1 MDRYDFITSKEDVVE
16 NIKTLYGYLGNPDD
30 AETYKWAT
38 GILKNGRIYVVEV
51 IDSKLYFAP
60 SRFVGYKKNTAD
72 KHRENH
78 GDGNQTNDK
87 LVEYY
92 QKVQDERLDAAFR
105 SVLENF
111 DLSSG
116 DKKYWIPKD
125 MTIEQLLSS
134 SETQQKQYWIGR
146 VTSDEYWDVALSNN
160 VWVTQQRYG
169 HQKSSA
175 VSGLLGCVRN
185 VKAGDIIFLTYGSEI
200 YAYGNVIECPLASDQ
215 VSNLQRVIQKNRHD
229 YNSGI
234 VKFEDNNVFYEDL
247 TKGCDNWGQRITVDQ
262 WHYYS
267 DRTNVSTAGM
277 RNEITMGVTT
287 MSFIGITEK
296 YGKKKVK
303 ELKEQFEN
311 KHMFISKTAKLLQ
324 SKHNIILQGAP
335 GTGKTYNT
343 AAIALAALDVTDVD
357 LNDHKAVMKRY
368 DSLLGD
374 QIFFTTFHQS
384 LDYEDFVEG
393 LKPHVQTDA
402 DGNSIGVTYEPEDG
416 IFKRACNAVQTD
428 QSKDIVECIDDY
440 LQKIKGYQNK
450 REIPTVTG
458 RSSLY
463 VWWKEGNSTVSSRST
478 NSTSSRGEEYTP
490 SPLNIEKIKLQA
502 LGKGCE
508 NNWQSYAQA
517 FIEAVKREYHAT
529 TDKPVVLIIDEINR
543 GNVSKIFGELITLL
557 ESDKRSNGNHPIK
570 VMLPYTKGEFGVPS
584 NLYIIGTMNTT
595 DRSTGTL
602 DYALRRRFAF
612 VTLKS
617 QDSVIK
623 KYYSDAGNDELGSVA
638 VALFDDIKKFIENP
652 KHLCGDMSIDD
663 LMVGHSYFMA
673 ESKDELH
680 DKVEYEI
687 LPLINEYIN
696 DGILNVKNDE
706 KKMAFN
712 SWLSLSPVQEIE
724 DEDQEEDENE

>member
-1 MDRYDFITSKEDVVE
+1 MERTDYIEKREDIIS
-16 NIKTLYGYLGNPDD
+16 NIETLYSYLHGESSEDN
-30 AETYKWAT
+30 KQWAVDK
-38 GILKNGRIYVVEV
+38 LKRGKNMVVEV
-51 IDSKLYFAP
+51 IDGHICFAP
-60 SRFVGYKKNTAD
+60 SRFVGYINNTRE
-72 KHRENH
+72 KHDENH
-78 GDGNQTNDK
+78 GDGTDTDNRIKQ
-87 LVEYY
+87 YY
-92 QKVQDERLDAAFR
+92 QKVADERLDALMQA
-105 SVLENF
+105 E
-111 DLSSG
+111 LSKYEEASAN
-116 DKKYWIPKD
+116 KKYWIPKD

-267 DRTNVSTAGM
+267 DKTNVSTAGM

-673 ESKDELH
+673 ESEEELQ
-680 DKVEYEI
+680 DKVEFEI

-696 DGILNVKNDE
+696 DGILNVKNEE
-706 KKMAFN
+706 KKTAFDA
-712 SWLSLSPVQEIE
+712 WRSLNPIQVINE
-724 DEDQEEDENE
+724 DDQEDDDE

>member
-1 MDRYDFITSKEDVVE
+1 MDRFDFIETRDDVIR
-16 NIKTLYGYLGNPDD
+16 NIKTLYHYLSDENDVD
-30 AETYKWAT
+30 TYQWASS
-38 GILKNGRIYVVEV
+38 IFKNGRIYVIEI
-51 IDSKLYFAP
+51 IDSHICFSP
-60 SRFVGYKKNTAD
+60 SRFVGYKDNTKD
-72 KHRENH
+72 KHKENH
-78 GDGNQTNDK
+78 GDGNQTNDVLK
-87 LVEYY
+87 NYY
-92 QKVQDERLDAAFR
+92 QKVQDDRLDIVFQKELSR
-105 SVLENF
+105 YH
-111 DLSSG
+111 LSSG
-116 DKKYWIPKD
+116 EKKYWIPNDFTVEDILKYD
-125 MTIEQLLSS
+125 NNTKMSMNSKHDKYWHIQMHLPDGKGGMEIDSKQMLLEKEPVIGTGEWEDKQCVDFKTIAKGNIVL
-134 SETQQKQYWIGR
+134 
-146 VTSDEYWDVALSNN
+146 
-160 VWVTQQRYG
+160 
-169 HQKSSA
+169 
-175 VSGLLGCVRN
+175 VR
-185 VKAGDIIFLTYGSEI
+185 KGSEAI
-200 YAYGNVIECPLASDQ
+200 ALCEIIGDNFIDEELTEKYY
-215 VSNLQRVIQKNRHD
+215 NLNFRKVRILGWAEHYKQPRPSLFSQGSFKSCSPSTEQYKYIDEWLKYIQSH
-229 YNSGI
+229 
-234 VKFEDNNVFYEDL
+234 
-247 TKGCDNWGQRITVDQ
+247 
-262 WHYYS
+262 
-267 DRTNVSTAGM
+267 
-277 RNEITMGVTT
+277 
-287 MSFIGITEK
+287 SFIGNCSK
-296 YGKKKVK
+296 L
-303 ELKEQFEN
+303 LKE
-311 KHMFISKTAKLLQ
+311 KK
-324 SKHNIILQGAP
+324 NIILQGAP

-343 AAIALAALDVTDVD
+343 AAIALKTLGVTDID
-357 LNDHKAVMKRY
+357 LTDHKAVMKRY

-393 LKPHVQTDA
+393 LKPHVQTDT

-463 VWWKEGNSTVSSRST
+463 VWWKEGNSTVSCRST

-502 LGKGCE
+502 QGKGVE
-508 NNWQSYAQA
+508 NSWQQYAQA
-517 FIEAVKREYHAT
+517 FIEAVKKEFHAT
-529 TDKPVVLIIDEINR
+529 TNKPVVLIIDEINR

-557 ESDKRSNGNHPIK
+557 ESDKRLNGNHPIK
-570 VMLPYTKGEFGVPS
+570 VMLPYSKNEVFGVPS

-612 VTLKS
+612 ITLKS

-623 KYYSDAGNDELGSVA
+623 KFYSDTDNEELGTI
-638 VALFDDIKKFIENP
+638 ALELFEDIKRFIENP

>member
-1 MDRYDFITSKEDVVE
+1 MDRFDFIETRDDVIR
-16 NIKTLYGYLGNPDD
+16 NIKTLYHYLSDENDD
-30 AETYKWAT
+30 DTYQWASS
-38 GILKNGRIYVVEV
+38 IFKNGRIYVIE
-51 IDSKLYFAP
+51 IIESHICFSP
-60 SRFVGYKKNTAD
+60 SRFVGYKDNTKE
-72 KHRENH
+72 KHQKNH
-78 GDGNQTNDK
+78 GDGNQTNDVLK
-87 LVEYY
+87 NFY
-92 QKVQDERLDAAFR
+92 QKVQDERLDVVFQKELSR
-105 SVLENF
+105 YN
-111 DLSSG
+111 LSSG
-116 DKKYWIPKD
+116 TKKYWIPND
-125 MTIEQLLSS
+125 LTIEDIMKYGNNKYMSMNSKHDKYWHIQMHLPDGKGGMEIDSKQMLL
-134 SETQQKQYWIGR
+134 EKEPVIGTGEWEDKQ
-146 VTSDEYWDVALSNN
+146 
-160 VWVTQQRYG
+160 
-169 HQKSSA
+169 
-175 VSGLLGCVRN
+175 CVDFKTIAKGNIVLVR
-185 VKAGDIIFLTYGSEI
+185 KGSEAI
-200 YAYGNVIECPLASDQ
+200 ALCEIIGDNFIDEELTEKYY
-215 VSNLQRVIQKNRHD
+215 NLNFRKVRILGWAEHYKQPRPSLFSQGSFKSCSPSTEQYKYIDEWLKYIQSH
-229 YNSGI
+229 
-234 VKFEDNNVFYEDL
+234 
-247 TKGCDNWGQRITVDQ
+247 
-262 WHYYS
+262 
-267 DRTNVSTAGM
+267 
-277 RNEITMGVTT
+277 
-287 MSFIGITEK
+287 SFIGNCSK
-296 YGKKKVK
+296 L
-303 ELKEQFEN
+303 LKE
-311 KHMFISKTAKLLQ
+311 KK
-324 SKHNIILQGAP
+324 NIILQGAP

-343 AAIALAALDVTDVD
+343 AAIALTALGVKGVD
-357 LNDHKAVMKRY
+357 LTDHKAVMKRY

-393 LKPHVQTDA
+393 LKPHVQTDV

-440 LQKIKGYQNK
+440 LQKIKGYLNK

-463 VWWKEGNSTVSSRST
+463 VWWKEGNSTVSCRST

-502 LGKGCE
+502 QGKGVE
-508 NNWQSYAQA
+508 NNWQQYAQA
-517 FIEAVKREYHAT
+517 FIEAVKKEYHAT
-529 TDKPVVLIIDEINR
+529 TNKPVVLIIDEINR

-557 ESDKRSNGNHPIK
+557 ESDKRLNGNHPIK
-570 VMLPYTKGEFGVPS
+570 VMLPYSKNEVFGVPS

-612 VTLKS
+612 ITLKS

-623 KYYSDAGNDELGSVA
+623 KFYSDTDNEKLGTIALEL
-638 VALFDDIKKFIENP
+638 FEDIKRFIENP

-712 SWLSLSPVQEIE
+712 SWLSLSPIQEIE
-724 DEDQEEDENE
+724 DEDQEENENE

>member
-78 GDGNQTNDK
+78 GDDNQTNDK

-92 QKVQDERLDAAFR
+92 QKVQDERLDAAFQ
-105 SVLENF
+105 SVLEQY

-478 NSTSSRGEEYTP
+478 NSTSSRGEEYTT

-673 ESKDELH
+673 ESEEELQ
-680 DKVEYEI
+680 DKVEFEI

-696 DGILNVKNDE
+696 DGILNVKNEE
-706 KKMAFN
+706 KKTAFDA
-712 SWLSLSPVQEIE
+712 WRSLNPIQVI
-724 DEDQEEDENE
+724 DEDDQEDDDE

>member
-1 MDRYDFITSKEDVVE
+1 MIDRMKRTDYIETREDIIS
-16 NIKTLYGYLGNPDD
+16 NIETLYSYLHGDSGK
-30 AETYKWAT
+30 ESMLWAVDR
-38 GILKNGRIYVVEV
+38 LKRGKKMVVEV
-51 IDSKLYFAP
+51 INNHIFFAP
-60 SRFVGYKKNTAD
+60 SRFVGYINNTKD
-72 KHRENH
+72 KHEENH
-78 GDGNQTNDK
+78 GNGTDTDNVLK
-87 LVEYY
+87 EYY
-92 QKVQDERLDAAFR
+92 NKIQDGRLDA
-105 SVLENF
+105 VLQCELLKYNESSAEKRYWIYKDTNVEEVLKYAQMHTPNLPLEIDYNKFWHIQMHLPEGKGGVVIDSSLMLKEAEPIIGTGEWDDAQCRNFKTIPNGNIVLVRRGSQVLALCQIIGENF
-111 DLSSG
+111 INDTLS
-116 DKKYWIPKD
+116 
-125 MTIEQLLSS
+125 
-134 SETQQKQYWIGR
+134 
-146 VTSDEYWDVALSNN
+146 
-160 VWVTQQRYG
+160 
-169 HQKSSA
+169 
-175 VSGLLGCVRN
+175 
-185 VKAGDIIFLTYGSEI
+185 
-200 YAYGNVIECPLASDQ
+200 
-215 VSNLQRVIQKNRHD
+215 
-229 YNSGI
+229 
-234 VKFEDNNVFYEDL
+234 
-247 TKGCDNWGQRITVDQ
+247 
-262 WHYYS
+262 
-267 DRTNVSTAGM
+267 
-277 RNEITMGVTT
+277 
-287 MSFIGITEK
+287 EK
-296 YGKKKVK
+296 YVNVNFRKVRILAWASEYK
-303 ELKEQFEN
+303 QPLTGLFSQGTFSSCRKGTEQYGYIASWLKYMN
-311 KHMFISKTAKLLQ
+311 DIAYLDKCANLLRK
-324 SKHNIILQGAP
+324 KHNMILQGAP

-343 AAIALAALDVTDVD
+343 AAIALKALGINDVD
-357 LNDHKAVMKRY
+357 MTDHKAIMKRY
-368 DSLLGD
+368 DSLLDD

-517 FIEAVKREYHAT
+517 FIEAVKKEYHAT

-570 VMLPYTKGEFGVPS
+570 VILPYTKGEFGIPS

-623 KYYSDAGNDELGSVA
+623 KYYSDSRNEDLGSVA
-638 VALFDDIKKFIENP
+638 VALFADIKKFIENP

-673 ESKDELH
+673 ESEAELQ
-680 DKVEYEI
+680 DKVEFEI

-696 DGILNVKNDE
+696 DGILNVKNEE
-706 KKMAFN
+706 KKTVFDAW
-712 SWLSLSPVQEIE
+712 SSLNPIQVTEE
-724 DEDQEEDENE
+724 DDQEDDDE

>member
-16 NIKTLYGYLGNPDD
+16 NIKTLYGYLDNTDD

-105 SVLENF
+105 SVLENY

-277 RNEITMGVTT
+277 RYEITMGVTT

-311 KHMFISKTAKLLQ
+311 KHMFIIKTAKLLQ

-343 AAIALAALDVTDVD
+343 AAIALATLDVTDVD

-502 LGKGCE
+502 LGKGSE

-557 ESDKRSNGNHPIK
+557 ESDKRLNGSHPIK

-673 ESKDELH
+673 ESEEELQ
-680 DKVEYEI
+680 DKVEFEI

-696 DGILNVKNDE
+696 DGILNVKNEE
-706 KKMAFN
+706 KKTAFDA
-712 SWLSLSPVQEIE
+712 WRSLNPIQVI
-724 DEDQEEDENE
+724 DEDDQEDDDE

>member
-105 SVLENF
+105 SVLENY

-277 RNEITMGVTT
+277 LKEITMGVTT
-287 MSFIGITEK
+287 MSFIGVTEE

-463 VWWKEGNSTVSSRST
+463 VWWKEGNSTVSCRST

-502 LGKGCE
+502 QGKGVE
-508 NNWQSYAQA
+508 NNWQQYAQA
-517 FIEAVKREYHAT
+517 FIEAVKKEYHAT
-529 TDKPVVLIIDEINR
+529 TNKPVVLIIDEINR

-673 ESKDELH
+673 ESEEELQ
-680 DKVEYEI
+680 DKVEFEI

-696 DGILNVKNDE
+696 DGILNVKNEE
-706 KKMAFN
+706 KKTAFDA
-712 SWLSLSPVQEIE
+712 WRSLNPIQVI
-724 DEDQEEDENE
+724 DEDDQEDDDE

>member
-1 MDRYDFITSKEDVVE
+1 MDRFDFVETRDDVIR
-16 NIKTLYGYLGNPDD
+16 NIKTLYYYLSDENDD
-30 AETYKWAT
+30 DTYQWASS
-38 GILKNGRIYVVEV
+38 IFKNGRIYVIEI
-51 IDSKLYFAP
+51 IDSHICFSP
-60 SRFVGYKKNTAD
+60 SRFVGYKDNTKD
-72 KHRENH
+72 KHQENH
-78 GDGNQTNDK
+78 GDGNQTNDILK
-87 LVEYY
+87 NYY
-92 QKVQDERLDAAFR
+92 QKVQDDRLDLVFQKELSR
-105 SVLENF
+105 YH
-111 DLSSG
+111 LSSG
-116 DKKYWIPKD
+116 EKKYWIPNDFTVEDILKYD
-125 MTIEQLLSS
+125 NNTKMSMNSKHDKYWHIQMHLPEGKGGVEIDSKAMLLEKEPVIGTGEWEDKQCVDFKTIAKGNIVL
-134 SETQQKQYWIGR
+134 
-146 VTSDEYWDVALSNN
+146 
-160 VWVTQQRYG
+160 
-169 HQKSSA
+169 
-175 VSGLLGCVRN
+175 VR
-185 VKAGDIIFLTYGSEI
+185 KGSEAI
-200 YAYGNVIECPLASDQ
+200 ALCEIIGDYFTDEKLTEKYYNVNFRKVRILGWAEHFKQPRPSLFSQGSFKSCSSTTEQYKFIDEWLKY
-215 VSNLQRVIQKNRHD
+215 IQSH
-229 YNSGI
+229 
-234 VKFEDNNVFYEDL
+234 
-247 TKGCDNWGQRITVDQ
+247 
-262 WHYYS
+262 
-267 DRTNVSTAGM
+267 
-277 RNEITMGVTT
+277 
-287 MSFIGITEK
+287 SFIGNCSK
-296 YGKKKVK
+296 LLKKKK
-303 ELKEQFEN
+303 
-311 KHMFISKTAKLLQ
+311 
-324 SKHNIILQGAP
+324 NIILQGAP

-343 AAIALAALDVTDVD
+343 AAIALKTLGVTDID
-357 LNDHKAVMKRY
+357 LTDHKAVMKRY

-393 LKPHVQTDA
+393 LKPHVQTDT

-463 VWWKEGNSTVSSRST
+463 VWWKEGNSTVSCRST

-502 LGKGCE
+502 QGKGVE
-508 NNWQSYAQA
+508 NNWQQYAQA
-517 FIEAVKREYHAT
+517 FIEAVKKEFHAT
-529 TDKPVVLIIDEINR
+529 TNKPVVLIIDEINR

-557 ESDKRSNGNHPIK
+557 ESDKRLNGNHPIK
-570 VMLPYTKGEFGVPS
+570 VMLPYSKNEVFGVPS

-612 VTLKS
+612 ITLKS

-623 KYYSDAGNDELGSVA
+623 KFYSDTDKEELGTI
-638 VALFDDIKKFIENP
+638 ALELFEDIKRFIENP
-652 KHLCGDMSIDD
+652 NHLCGDMSIDD

-673 ESKDELH
+673 ESEDELH

-706 KKMAFN
+706 KKTAFN

-724 DEDQEEDENE
+724 DEDQEDENE

>member
-92 QKVQDERLDAAFR
+92 QKVQDERLDAAFQ
-105 SVLENF
+105 SVLEQY

-134 SETQQKQYWIGR
+134 SESQQKQYWIGR

-267 DRTNVSTAGM
+267 DKTNVSTAGM

-652 KHLCGDMSIDD
+652 NHLCGDMSIDD

-673 ESKDELH
+673 ESEEELQ
-680 DKVEYEI
+680 DKVEFEI

-696 DGILNVKNDE
+696 DGILNVKNEE
-706 KKMAFN
+706 KKTAFDA
-712 SWLSLSPVQEIE
+712 WRSLNPIQVI
-724 DEDQEEDENE
+724 DEDDQEDDDE

>member
-1 MDRYDFITSKEDVVE
+1 MIDRMKRTDYIETREDIIS
-16 NIKTLYGYLGNPDD
+16 NIETLYSYLHGDSGK
-30 AETYKWAT
+30 ESMLWAVDR
-38 GILKNGRIYVVEV
+38 LKRGKKMVVEV
-51 IDSKLYFAP
+51 INNHIFFAP
-60 SRFVGYKKNTAD
+60 SRFVGYINNTKD
-72 KHRENH
+72 KHEENH
-78 GDGNQTNDK
+78 GNGTDTDNVLK
-87 LVEYY
+87 EYY
-92 QKVQDERLDAAFR
+92 NKIQDGRLDA
-105 SVLENF
+105 VLQCELLKYNESSAEKRYWIYKDTNVEEVLKYAQMHTPNLPLEIDYNKFWHIQMHLPEGKGGVVIDSSLMLKEAEPIIGTGEWDDAQCRNFKTIPNGNIVLVRRGSQVLALCQIIGENF
-111 DLSSG
+111 INDTLS
-116 DKKYWIPKD
+116 
-125 MTIEQLLSS
+125 
-134 SETQQKQYWIGR
+134 
-146 VTSDEYWDVALSNN
+146 
-160 VWVTQQRYG
+160 
-169 HQKSSA
+169 
-175 VSGLLGCVRN
+175 
-185 VKAGDIIFLTYGSEI
+185 
-200 YAYGNVIECPLASDQ
+200 
-215 VSNLQRVIQKNRHD
+215 
-229 YNSGI
+229 
-234 VKFEDNNVFYEDL
+234 
-247 TKGCDNWGQRITVDQ
+247 
-262 WHYYS
+262 
-267 DRTNVSTAGM
+267 
-277 RNEITMGVTT
+277 
-287 MSFIGITEK
+287 EK
-296 YGKKKVK
+296 YVNVNFRKVRILAWASEYK
-303 ELKEQFEN
+303 QPRTGLFSQGTFSSCRKGTEQYGYIASWLKYMN
-311 KHMFISKTAKLLQ
+311 DIAYLDKCANLLRK
-324 SKHNIILQGAP
+324 KHNMILQGAP

-343 AAIALAALDVTDVD
+343 AAIALKALGINDVD
-357 LNDHKAVMKRY
+357 MTDHKAIMKRY
-368 DSLLGD
+368 DSLLDD

-478 NSTSSRGEEYTP
+478 NSASSRGEEYIP

-517 FIEAVKREYHAT
+517 FIEAVKKEYHAT

-570 VMLPYTKGEFGVPS
+570 VMLPYTKGEFGIPS

-623 KYYSDAGNDELGSVA
+623 KYYSDSRNEDLGSVA
-638 VALFDDIKKFIENP
+638 VALFADIKKFIENP

-673 ESKDELH
+673 ESEAELQ
-680 DKVEYEI
+680 DKVEFEI

-696 DGILNVKNDE
+696 DGILNVKNEE
-706 KKMAFN
+706 KKTVFDAW
-712 SWLSLSPVQEIE
+712 SSLNPIQITEE
-724 DEDQEEDENE
+724 DDQEDDDE

>member
-1 MDRYDFITSKEDVVE
+1 MDRFDFIETRDDVIR
-16 NIKTLYGYLGNPDD
+16 NIKTLYHYLSDENDD
-30 AETYKWAT
+30 DTYQWASS
-38 GILKNGRIYVVEV
+38 IFKNGRIYVIE
-51 IDSKLYFAP
+51 IIESHICFSP
-60 SRFVGYKKNTAD
+60 SRFVGYKDNTKE
-72 KHRENH
+72 KHQKNH
-78 GDGNQTNDK
+78 GDGNQTNDVLK
-87 LVEYY
+87 NFY
-92 QKVQDERLDAAFR
+92 QKVQDERLDVVFQKELSR
-105 SVLENF
+105 YN
-111 DLSSG
+111 LSSG
-116 DKKYWIPKD
+116 TKKYWIPND
-125 MTIEQLLSS
+125 LTIEDIMKYGNNKYMSMNSKHDKYWHIQMHLPDGKGGMEIDSKQMLL
-134 SETQQKQYWIGR
+134 EKEPVIGTGEWEDKQ
-146 VTSDEYWDVALSNN
+146 
-160 VWVTQQRYG
+160 
-169 HQKSSA
+169 
-175 VSGLLGCVRN
+175 CVDFKTIAKGNIVLVR
-185 VKAGDIIFLTYGSEI
+185 KGSEAI
-200 YAYGNVIECPLASDQ
+200 ALCEIIGDNFIDEELTEKYY
-215 VSNLQRVIQKNRHD
+215 NLNFRKVRILGWAEHYKQPRPSLFSQGSFKSCSPSTEQYKYIDEWLKYIQSH
-229 YNSGI
+229 
-234 VKFEDNNVFYEDL
+234 
-247 TKGCDNWGQRITVDQ
+247 
-262 WHYYS
+262 
-267 DRTNVSTAGM
+267 
-277 RNEITMGVTT
+277 
-287 MSFIGITEK
+287 SFIGNCSK
-296 YGKKKVK
+296 L
-303 ELKEQFEN
+303 LKE
-311 KHMFISKTAKLLQ
+311 KK
-324 SKHNIILQGAP
+324 NIILQGAP

-343 AAIALAALDVTDVD
+343 AAIALTALGVKGVD
-357 LNDHKAVMKRY
+357 LTDHKAVMKRY

-393 LKPHVQTDA
+393 LKPHVQTDT

-463 VWWKEGNSTVSSRST
+463 VWWKEGNSTVSCRST

-502 LGKGCE
+502 QGKGVE
-508 NNWQSYAQA
+508 NNWQQYAQA
-517 FIEAVKREYHAT
+517 FIEAVKKEFHAT
-529 TDKPVVLIIDEINR
+529 TNKPVVLIVDESNR

-557 ESDKRSNGNHPIK
+557 ESDKRLNGNHPIK
-570 VMLPYTKGEFGVPS
+570 VMLPYSKNEVFGVPS

-612 VTLKS
+612 ITLKS

-623 KYYSDAGNDELGSVA
+623 KFYSDTDNEELGTI
-638 VALFDDIKKFIENP
+638 ALELFEDIKRFIENP

-673 ESKDELH
+673 ESEDELH

-706 KKMAFN
+706 KKTAFN

-724 DEDQEEDENE
+724 DEDQEDDENENE

>member
-92 QKVQDERLDAAFR
+92 QKVQDERLDAAFQ
-105 SVLENF
+105 SVLEQY

-287 MSFIGITEK
+287 MSLIGITEK

-402 DGNSIGVTYEPEDG
+402 DGHSIGVTYEPEDG

-478 NSTSSRGEEYTP
+478 NSTSSRGEEYTT

-673 ESKDELH
+673 ESEEELQ
-680 DKVEYEI
+680 DKVEFEI

-696 DGILNVKNDE
+696 DGILNVKNEE
-706 KKMAFN
+706 KKTAFDA
-712 SWLSLSPVQEIE
+712 WRSLNPIQVINE
-724 DEDQEEDENE
+724 DDQEDDDE

>member
-92 QKVQDERLDAAFR
+92 QKVQDERLDAAFQ
-105 SVLENF
+105 SILEQY

-673 ESKDELH
+673 ESEEELQ
-680 DKVEYEI
+680 DKVEFEI

-696 DGILNVKNDE
+696 DGILNVKNEE
-706 KKMAFN
+706 KKTAFDA
-712 SWLSLSPVQEIE
+712 WRSLNPIQVI
-724 DEDQEEDENE
+724 DEDDQEDDDE

>member
-92 QKVQDERLDAAFR
+92 QKVQDERLDAAFQ
-105 SVLENF
+105 SVLEQY

-287 MSFIGITEK
+287 MSLIGITEK

-673 ESKDELH
+673 ESEEELQ
-680 DKVEYEI
+680 DKVEFEI

-696 DGILNVKNDE
+696 DGILNVKNEE
-706 KKMAFN
+706 KKTAFDA
-712 SWLSLSPVQEIE
+712 WRSLNPIQVINE
-724 DEDQEEDENE
+724 DDQEDDDE

>member
-1 MDRYDFITSKEDVVE
+1 VEEMEKTITLSESD
-16 NIKTLYGYLGNPDD
+16 KTML
-30 AETYKWAT
+30 
-38 GILKNGRIYVVEV
+38 
-51 IDSKLYFAP
+51 
-60 SRFVGYKKNTAD
+60 
-72 KHRENH
+72 
-78 GDGNQTNDK
+78 ND
-87 LVEYY
+87 
-92 QKVQDERLDAAFR
+92 
-105 SVLENF
+105 
-111 DLSSG
+111 
-116 DKKYWIPKD
+116 
-125 MTIEQLLSS
+125 
-134 SETQQKQYWIGR
+134 
-146 VTSDEYWDVALSNN
+146 
-160 VWVTQQRYG
+160 
-169 HQKSSA
+169 
-175 VSGLLGCVRN
+175 
-185 VKAGDIIFLTYGSEI
+185 
-200 YAYGNVIECPLASDQ
+200 
-215 VSNLQRVIQKNRHD
+215 
-229 YNSGI
+229 
-234 VKFEDNNVFYEDL
+234 
-247 TKGCDNWGQRITVDQ
+247 
-262 WHYYS
+262 
-267 DRTNVSTAGM
+267 
-277 RNEITMGVTT
+277 
-287 MSFIGITEK
+287 
-296 YGKKKVK
+296 
-303 ELKEQFEN
+303 
-311 KHMFISKTAKLLQ
+311 ISKYATLLLQ
-324 SKHNIILQGAP
+324 KKNIILQGAP

-343 AAIALAALDVTDVD
+343 AAIALKTLGVTDID
-357 LNDHKAVMKRY
+357 LTDHKAVMKRY

-393 LKPHVQTDA
+393 LKPHVQTDV

-428 QSKDIVECIDDY
+428 HSKDIVECIDDY

-463 VWWKEGNSTVSSRST
+463 VWWKEGNSTISCRST

-502 LGKGCE
+502 QGKGVE
-508 NNWQSYAQA
+508 NNWQQYAQA
-517 FIEAVKREYHAT
+517 FIEAVKKEFHAT
-529 TDKPVVLIIDEINR
+529 TNKPVVLIIDEINR

-557 ESDKRSNGNHPIK
+557 ESDKRLNGNHPIK
-570 VMLPYTKGEFGVPS
+570 VMLPYSKNEVFGVPS

-612 VTLKS
+612 ITLKS

-623 KYYSDAGNDELGSVA
+623 KFYSDTDNEELGTI
-638 VALFDDIKKFIENP
+638 ALELFEDIKRFIENP

-673 ESKDELH
+673 ESEDELH

-706 KKMAFN
+706 KKTAFN

>member
-92 QKVQDERLDAAFR
+92 QKVQDERLDAAFQ
-105 SVLENF
+105 SVLEQY

-134 SETQQKQYWIGR
+134 SESQQKQYWIGR

-215 VSNLQRVIQKNRHD
+215 ISNLQRVIQKNRHD

-673 ESKDELH
+673 ESEEELQ
-680 DKVEYEI
+680 DKVEFEI

-696 DGILNVKNDE
+696 DGILNVKNEE
-706 KKMAFN
+706 KKTAFDA
-712 SWLSLSPVQEIE
+712 WRSLNPIQVI
-724 DEDQEEDENE
+724 DEDDQEDDDE